1 VEYIV
6 ICVDRD
12 DDLGVK
18 TGLKG
23 PIIGR
28 VKCLEAASLLGQ
40 ADPEESDTN
49 TIFGGIRVFD
59 MLTKQGYN
67 TEMVLITG
75 NPKVGLASD
84 IAISEQLEKVL
95 KKFKA
100 NRAVVVSD
108 GAEDE
113 SVLPL
118 INSRIKVDSVKR
130 IIVRQSQ
137 NLESTWYIIRQLF
150 RDPKVSR
157 TFFIPIG
164 LTLLILALFT
174 IMGYS
179 SGAIISITLVIGLY
193 LLYRGMGLDEI
204 LGGFYAGL
212 RESFAQGKLTF
223 ITYIGA
229 FILIFIGV
237 IQGLNGVYTFY
248 LSSEGGGVAPSIIDT
263 VAVFLNSSI
272 WYFVLAG
279 TFISTGWIVDA
290 YIDRHNR
297 FFRHLASPFFV
308 IATGL
313 LVWGGTEFV
322 LITIEVSLIQISIS
336 IIGAMLLSYAG
347 IALSRY
353 MKRRKIFSTRRRK
366 SSVGSGSQ

>member
-6 ICVDRD
+6 ICIDRD

-23 PIIGR
+23 PVVGR
-28 VKCLEAASLLGQ
+28 ARCLEAASLLGQ

-49 TIFGGIRVFD
+49 TIFGGVRVYD
-59 MLTKQGYN
+59 MLTKQGYDV
-67 TEMVLITG
+67 EIVLITG
-75 NPKVGLASD
+75 NAKVGLASD
-84 IAISEQLEKVL
+84 IAVSGQLDKVF
-95 KKFKA
+95 KKIKA
-100 NRAVVVSD
+100 NRAVVVTD

-113 SVLPL
+113 SILPM

-130 IIVRQSQ
+130 IIVRQAQ

-164 LTLLILALFT
+164 SALLIMALFS
-174 IMGYS
+174 MLGYS
-179 SGAIISITLVIGLY
+179 EGAIISITLVIGIY
-193 LLYRGMGLDEI
+193 LLYRGVGLDEI
-204 LGGFYAGL
+204 LGSFYAGL
-212 RESFAQGKLTF
+212 RESFSQGKLTF

-229 FILIFIGV
+229 FILVFIGV
-237 IQGLNGVYTFY
+237 IQGLNGVYHFY
-248 LSSEGGGVAPSIIDT
+248 IEAEGGAAPSILDA
-263 VAVFLNSSI
+263 VAVILNSSI
-272 WYFVLAG
+272 WYMVIAG
-279 TFISTGWIVDA
+279 AFISIGWIVDA
-290 YIDRHNR
+290 YIDRHER

-322 LITIEVSLIQISIS
+322 LNSIEISLLQISAS
-336 IIGAMLLSYAG
+336 IIGAMVLSYAG
-347 IALSRY
+347 IALSRH
-353 MKRRKIFSTRRRK
+353 MKRRKLFTAKRK
-366 SSVGSGSQ
+366 VNSGTGSQ

>member
-28 VKCLEAASLLGQ
+28 AKCLEAASLLGM

-49 TIFGGIRVFD
+49 TIFGGVRIFD
-59 MLTKQGYN
+59 MLSTQGYDV
-67 TEMVLITG
+67 EMVLITG
-75 NPKVGLASD
+75 NPKVGLTSD
-84 IAISEQLEKVL
+84 LVISEQLDKVL

-113 SVLPL
+113 SILPL

-164 LTLLILALFT
+164 LALLIMALFS

-179 SGAIISITLVIGLY
+179 SYAIISITLVVGLY
-193 LLYRGMGLDEI
+193 LLYRGMGIDEI
-204 LGGFYAGL
+204 VGSFYAGL

-237 IQGLNGVYTFY
+237 MQGLNGIYQFY
-248 LSSEGGGVAPSIIDT
+248 LAAEGGAAPSILDT
-263 VAVFLNSSI
+263 IAVILNSSV
-272 WYFVLAG
+272 WYMVIAG
-279 TFISTGWIVDA
+279 SFISFGWIVDA

-297 FFRHLASPFFV
+297 FYRHLASPFFV

-313 LVWGGTEFV
+313 LIWGGTEFV
-322 LITIEVSLIQISIS
+322 LNSIEISLIQISMS
-336 IIGAMLLSYAG
+336 IIGAMVLSYTG

-353 MKRRKIFSTRRRK
+353 MKRRKKFSSKRK
-366 SSVGSGSQ
+366 ASSGT